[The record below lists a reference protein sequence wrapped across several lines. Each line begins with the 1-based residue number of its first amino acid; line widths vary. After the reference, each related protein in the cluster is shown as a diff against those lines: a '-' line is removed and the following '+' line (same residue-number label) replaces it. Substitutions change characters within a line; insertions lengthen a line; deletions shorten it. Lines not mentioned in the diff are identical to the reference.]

1 MLDSP
6 TYTHYDVNMQNFFKE
21 ISDNKSVPT
30 YKMLIEGK
38 WQFSSS
44 DRTNDI
50 VSPIDGKIVGRVDV
64 ATSEEINRAVKSAK
78 KAQENWGN
86 TSLNT
91 RITSMMLVADYLRE
105 YSEELGKIL
114 AVEIGKPVDEAVK
127 EYVRSAEMIDAF
139 VGEVRSLR
147 GEEIPSDQFPGVEPG
162 KTAIVKRVPRGVIL
176 AIAPFNYPINLAV
189 SKLAPALLTGNTVVF
204 KPPTY
209 GSISGTYLTKIFVES
224 GLPEGVIQLITGAG
238 SQIGT
243 KITGHPDIAMV
254 AFTGSSETG
263 ETICSASGMADC
275 LFECGGNNPLIVLSD
290 ANLDLTTEHIV
301 KGAFSYTGQR
311 CTGVKK
317 VYGLQ
322 TTLDKIIPRV
332 VTYTKATIKLGNPME
347 KGINMGP
354 VITEK
359 AAHTIMRRI
368 KDATNKGA
376 ELVYG
381 GRADGSYIEPTILRK
396 VKGNMEIA
404 EMETFGPVV
413 SFIEVEDIDDA
424 IEMINES
431 KYGLQASI
439 FTEDEGAGLSLAD
452 RINTGTV
459 QINSNPQRGPDHFP
473 FMGVRS
479 SGIGVQGIRYSLEA
493 MTRLKSVVLNS
504 PH

>member
-1 MLDSP
+1 ME
-6 TYTHYDVNMQNFFKE
+6 NFFKN
-21 ISDNKSVPT
+21 ISDNKSIPT
-30 YKMLIEGK
+30 YKMFIDNK
-38 WQFSSS
+38 WQFSAS

-50 VSPIDGKIVGRVDV
+50 ISPIDGKIVGRVDV
-64 ATSEEINRAVKSAK
+64 ATKDEIDRAVVSAK
-78 KAQENWGN
+78 AAQEKWGN

-91 RITSMMLVADYLRE
+91 RITTMKLVADYLRE
-105 YSEELGKIL
+105 YSKELGKIL
-114 AVEIGKPVDEAVK
+114 AVEIGKPVAGAAK
-127 EYVRSAEMIDAF
+127 EYIRSAEMIDAF
-139 VGEVRSLR
+139 IGEVRSLR
-147 GEEIPSDQFPGVEPG
+147 GEEIPSDQFPGVKPG

-189 SKLAPALLTGNTVVF
+189 SKLAPAFLTGNTVIF

-209 GSISGTYLTKIFVES
+209 GSISGAYLTKIFIES
-224 GLPEGVIQLITGAG
+224 GLPEGVIQFITGSG
-238 SQIGT
+238 SQIGS
-243 KITGHPDIAMV
+243 KITPHPDIAMI

-263 ETICSASGMADC
+263 ETICGASGMADC

-301 KGAFSYTGQR
+301 KGSFSYSGQR
-311 CTGVKK
+311 CTGVKQ

-332 VTYTKATIKLGNPME
+332 VEYTKENIKLGDPME

-359 AAHTIMRRI
+359 SAHIVMRRI
-368 KDATNKGA
+368 KDAVKAGA

-381 GRADGSYIEPTILRK
+381 GSADGPYIEPTILRK
-396 VKGNMEIA
+396 VKKNMEVVEI
-404 EMETFGPVV
+404 ETFGPVV
-413 SFIEVEDIDDA
+413 SFIEVENIDDA
-424 IEMINES
+424 VEIINES

-493 MTRLKSVVLNS
+493 MTRLKSIVLNS